1 MYLRVHG
8 HIGPAVPYDNQR
20 VGVAIMSAESWHGEP
35 YIRAAVLYGFSEM
48 VEPKGG
54 DPVDLLERAGIDP
67 AALADPDMIIS
78 YPRHG
83 ILMELAAAELDL
95 PSLGLE
101 WALSIPPHFPNVG
114 PVVFIAQLVSTLK
127 EWIEQGMRY
136 WRAHTN
142 GYVLQLIDDEGSDDL
157 SFRFWQSPLISP
169 PRQQMELMLANTC
182 NMARIITDHPE
193 ESPVLVRFRHHR
205 PKDTSLHEL
214 IFRCDLEFDAEHNE
228 IVFDRKYLD
237 YPTSG
242 RLKPLKAI
250 ADSFI
255 RYRIRNMPLYNQSVR
270 TTTEITIQCV
280 LGTGM
285 CTKEFIAESM
295 GINSRKL
302 HRLLEKADTTF
313 GELLDDSRKAMACRL
328 LAQTGVPISAV
339 AGLLEYSSTT
349 ALNLAMKRW
358 TGMTTS
364 EYRATHDIA
373 DPAER
378 PSEVA

>member
-1 MYLRVHG
+1 
-8 HIGPAVPYDNQR
+8 
-20 VGVAIMSAESWHGEP
+20 MSVESWRDEP
-35 YIRAAVLYGFSEM
+35 YIKAAVLYGFSEL
-48 VEPKGG
+48 VERKGG
-54 DPVDLLERAGIDP
+54 NAVDLLKRAGIDP
-67 AALADPDMIIS
+67 ATLADPEMIIS

-101 WALSIPPHFPNVG
+101 WAMSIPPHFPNVG
-114 PVVFIAQLVSTLK
+114 PVVFIAQFVSTLR
-127 EWIEQGMRY
+127 EWIEHGLRY

-142 GYVLQLIDDEGSDDL
+142 GYVLQLLEDEKSDNL

-182 NMARIITDHPE
+182 NMARIITDHPDE
-193 ESPVLVRFRHHR
+193 MPVRVCFRHHR
-205 PKDTSLHEL
+205 PKDTSLHEK
-214 IFRCDLEFDAEHNE
+214 IFGCDLEFDAEHNE
-228 IVFDRKYLD
+228 IIFDPKYLD

-255 RYRIRNMPLYNQSVR
+255 RYRIRNMPFYNQSVR

-285 CTKEFIAESM
+285 CTKEFVAESM
-295 GINSRKL
+295 GINPRKL
-302 HRLLEKADTTF
+302 HRLLEKAGTTF
-313 GELLDDSRKAMACRL
+313 GELLDDQRKSMACRL
-328 LAQTGVPISAV
+328 LVETGVPISAV

-358 TGMTTS
+358 TGMSTS
-364 EYRATHDIA
+364 EYRARNGGTYLDE
-373 DPAER
+373 P
-378 PSEVA
+378 PSQVA

>member
-1 MYLRVHG
+1 
-8 HIGPAVPYDNQR
+8 
-20 VGVAIMSAESWHGEP
+20 MSTDVRQGES
-35 YIRAAVLYGFSEM
+35 YIRAAVLYGFGEM

-54 DPVDLLERAGIDP
+54 DPADLLERAGIDP
-67 AALADPDMIIS
+67 AALADPDMMIS
-78 YPRHG
+78 YPGHG

-114 PVVFIAQLVSTLK
+114 PVVFIAQLVSTLG
-127 EWIEQGMRY
+127 EWIEQSLRY

-142 GYVLQLIDDEGSDDL
+142 GYALQLVDGEGPDHVGL
-157 SFRFWQSPLISP
+157 RFWQSPLISP

-182 NMARIITDHPE
+182 HMARVITDHPDE
-193 ESPVLVRFRHHR
+193 APVLVRFRHHR
-205 PKDTSLHEL
+205 PRDTSLHEVV
-214 IFRCDLEFDAEHNE
+214 FRCDLEFDAEHNE

-255 RYRIRNMPLYNQSVR
+255 RYRIRNMPFYNQSVR

-280 LGTGM
+280 LGTGT
-285 CTKEFIAESM
+285 CTKEFVAESM
-295 GINSRKL
+295 GINPRKL
-302 HRLLEKADTTF
+302 HRLLEKDGTTF
-313 GELLDDSRKAMACRL
+313 GELLDDARRSMACRL

-364 EYRATHDIA
+364 EYRARHSIA
-373 DPAER
+373 DPDER